1 MKKIEPFQNLI
12 LLFLSALLLSHCAP
26 QPKFSQSEISS
37 QISSHNVRIDS
48 TLADDRAM
56 DRIILPY
63 RTELNRT
70 MGQIVGH
77 AAVALTKKKPE
88 GTLNNFVADLMLKRA
103 NCDFP
108 FPVSVAITNRGGLR
122 VNIPKGAIT
131 LGKIYEVMPFEN
143 ELVVLE
149 MTGAQ
154 LVTLAKQIG
163 EVGGECIAGM
173 RLEYDGQ
180 TLKKMTVQG
189 KFIEPD
195 KIYYLVT
202 TDYLSSQGRRKL
214 SILGQVKRNFLGVR
228 LRDAIL
234 EEVKSL
240 EASGKEVSAAIDG
253 RIIIHAVKNRNRK

>member
-1 MKKIEPFQNLI
+1 MKRIKRPQNLI
-12 LLFLSALLLSHCAP
+12 LLFVSVLFLSHCAP
-26 QPKFSQSEISS
+26 QPKFGQSEISP

-56 DRIILPY
+56 DRIISPY

-77 AAVALTKKKPE
+77 AAVDLTKKKPE

-103 NCDFP
+103 NRDFSS
-108 FPVSVAITNRGGLR
+108 PVSVALTNRGGLR

-143 ELVVLE
+143 ELVILE
-149 MTGAQ
+149 ITGAQ

-189 KFIEPD
+189 EFIEPE

-202 TDYLSSQGRRKL
+202 TDYLSSPGRKKL
-214 SILGQVKRNFLGVR
+214 SILGQVKRSFLGVR

-234 EEVKSL
+234 DEVKSL
-240 EASGKEVSAAIDG
+240 EASGKEASAEIDG
-253 RIIIHAVKNRNRK
+253 RIIVRQVKNRNRK